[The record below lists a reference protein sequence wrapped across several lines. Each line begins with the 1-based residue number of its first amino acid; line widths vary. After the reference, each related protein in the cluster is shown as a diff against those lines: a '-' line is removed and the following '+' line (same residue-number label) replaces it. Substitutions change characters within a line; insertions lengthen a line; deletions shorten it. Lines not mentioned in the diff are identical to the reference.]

1 MYWSLSLKSSLT
13 LLVTFGFFFSEN
25 WQELDGWFNIFKPK
39 RALII
44 IPVNFLKLHGLQINL
59 AAGGWQSNVV
69 FAFQLCVVPLIV
81 FFFSFFLH
89 LIVQHLIGVSVVIG
103 GTWLQKASSK
113 KGVILCKILEK
124 PFFKFFFYC
133 AQSWMGT
140 PFTVTLWQCL
150 QRFPFL
156 HALLKL
162 WLFHSCH

>member
-81 FFFSFFLH
+81 FFFFSFFLH

-124 PFFKFFFYC
+124 PFF
-133 AQSWMGT
+133 
-140 PFTVTLWQCL
+140 
-150 QRFPFL
+150 
-156 HALLKL
+156 
-162 WLFHSCH
+162 